1 MKLPN
6 NLDIDAALKVY
17 ESQGFNEF
25 QLRQIKGG
33 LLSGLD
39 ASIYAK
45 KSHSY
50 HLMYLAQLLLSVHV
64 NIDHCVIDNRLD
76 VKLLLIEYHRQL
88 KLGKVQ
94 RLAPLD
100 YNLIIMRPYEN
111 EESE

>member
-50 HLMYLAQLLLSVHV
+50 HLMYLAQLLLSANV
-64 NIDHCVIDNRLD
+64 NINHCVINDRLD
-76 VKLLLIEYHRQL
+76 VKLLLAEYRRQL

-94 RLAPLD
+94 RLASLD
-100 YNLIIMRPYEN
+100 YKLIALYPYEN

>member
-1 MKLPN
+1 MKLTN
-6 NLDIDAALKVY
+6 NLAIETLMNMYY
-17 ESQGFNEF
+17 EEGFSNY
-25 QLRQIKGG
+25 QLQEIEEG
-33 LLSGLD
+33 LLKGLD

-50 HLMYLAQLLLSVHV
+50 HLMYLAQLLLSANV
-64 NIDHCVIDNRLD
+64 NIDHCVINDRLD
-76 VKLLLIEYHRQL
+76 VKLLLTEYHRQL

-94 RLAPLD
+94 RLASLD

>member
-1 MKLPN
+1 MKLPD
-6 NLDIDAALKVY
+6 NLDIDATLKVY
-17 ESQGFNEF
+17 ASQGFNEF

-50 HLMYLAQLLLSVHV
+50 HLMYLAQLLLSANI
-64 NIDHCVIDNRLD
+64 NIDHCVTNDRLD
-76 VKLLLIEYHRQL
+76 VELLLAEYRRQL
-88 KLGKVQ
+88 KLGNVQ
-94 RLAPLD
+94 RLAFLD
-100 YNLIIMRPYEN
+100 YKLIALHPYEN